1 MERSSTLCYIQR
13 EYSIL
18 KMERRVLYAK
28 VGLGLARHKDW
39 TLDTNICQ
47 AKMAY
52 VSDIPSDWA
61 RFPQPGVGGTDATR
75 PGLGAPPS
83 WPRQSHPMGPG
94 PGQGISLRTPAGTPA
109 SLVWGSGLLAG
120 WPGPQATQE
129 GGIFS
134 PAQRF
139 REPARGKG
147 GIHKKTAGTP
157 SRPAGGGRGW
167 GAAGLS
173 QFGTGQRGLGPAR
186 SSGGQPRVSGTQP
199 GVFGGQ
205 QEVSWTQPGF

>member
-1 MERSSTLCYIQR
+1 MPRLGWGWPGIRTGHLTPTYVR
-13 EYSIL
+13 L
-18 KMERRVLYAK
+18 KWPMCQIFPPIGQDSPSRVLGGQMPPGQDLVPPPA
-28 VGLGLARHKDW
+28 GLARAIRWGPVQDRGS
-39 TLDTNICQ
+39 
-47 AKMAY
+47 
-52 VSDIPSDWA
+52 VS
-61 RFPQPGVGGTDATR
+61 
-75 PGLGAPPS
+75 
-83 WPRQSHPMGPG
+83 GP
-94 PGQGISLRTPAGTPA
+94 PAGTPA
-109 SLVWGSGLLAG
+109 SLGWGSGLLAG